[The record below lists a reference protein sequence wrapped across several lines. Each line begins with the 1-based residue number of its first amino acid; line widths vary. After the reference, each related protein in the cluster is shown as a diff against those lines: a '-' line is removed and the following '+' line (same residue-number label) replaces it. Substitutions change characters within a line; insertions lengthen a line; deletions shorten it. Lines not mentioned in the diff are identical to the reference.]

1 MPTRYLP
8 GKYELFVQENRLR
21 YTQKRP
27 SELQITSLVLP
38 FDMNKFNFTKIHKNE
53 ILFRMVK
60 RETNLKEDLP
70 TITNVTNKEDLVII
84 NNSPIEYGHVLILPD
99 INQHSNQ
106 VLTKYAINLALD
118 VCYLT
123 SSNEILIGFNSLNAY
138 ASVNHMHLQL
148 YYLDHNK
155 VLKQRLID
163 NPGLRSMSIQNLKT
177 ADRLAKNLWFA
188 SDHFFPAFVLQL
200 CDFKERCDFVD
211 KLFSITNYL
220 TQNEIAHN
228 VDIVKANPFTNSDN
242 FKSIESDTVRAFIFA
257 RVSSQE
263 LPDYNLNERKIGFAM
278 CEFAGHFMVQSNED
292 FDELTEDWVIRAV
305 EIVKLSEQK
314 MSKIK
319 HDLIKMFD
327 E

>member
-1 MPTRYLP
+1 
-8 GKYELFVQENRLR
+8 
-21 YTQKRP
+21 
-27 SELQITSLVLP
+27 
-38 FDMNKFNFTKIHKNE
+38 
-53 ILFRMVK
+53 MVK

-200 CDFKERCDFVD
+200 CDFKERCDFV
-211 KLFSITNYL
+211 
-220 TQNEIAHN
+220 E
-228 VDIVKANPFTNSDN
+228 
-242 FKSIESDTVRAFIFA
+242 
-257 RVSSQE
+257 
-263 LPDYNLNERKIGFAM
+263 
-278 CEFAGHFMVQSNED
+278 
-292 FDELTEDWVIRAV
+292 
-305 EIVKLSEQK
+305 
-314 MSKIK
+314 
-319 HDLIKMFD
+319 
-327 E
+327 